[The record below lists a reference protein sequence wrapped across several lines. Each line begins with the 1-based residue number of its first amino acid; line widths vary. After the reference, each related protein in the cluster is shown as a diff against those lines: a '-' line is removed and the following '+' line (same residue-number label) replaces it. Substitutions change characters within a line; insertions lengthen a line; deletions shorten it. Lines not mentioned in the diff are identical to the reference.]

1 VGSIE
6 CEEWRRS
13 GFDGESELAGVL
25 RSGGGVLGRR
35 SGESERA
42 CGIECRG
49 SPEAGARAKGGARV
63 LQWSLHGS
71 VAVAAAWA
79 ALEAAGLRG
88 EAAEAPARREVGPGA
103 RRGAA

>member
-1 VGSIE
+1 MGSIE

-35 SGESERA
+35 SGIVGERA

-49 SPEAGARAKGGARV
+49 SQEAGARAKGGPGV
-63 LQWSLHGS
+63 LQWSLHGG
-71 VAVAAAWA
+71 VAVAAGG
-79 ALEAAGLRG
+79 GLTGRV
-88 EAAEAPARREVGPGA
+88 ARDGGSSA
-103 RRGAA
+103 RQRRAVKVQRDA